1 VYLPA
6 DCSACLNARLH
17 VPPYTKATS
26 SLLLTEQENQEK
38 KRGIQNCNVIKE
50 GKENCSAWWYPSQST
65 KSLTQTCETG
75 VLIPVK
81 LQNWG
86 CRSRCYSKGNSDNGF
101 SWSYTRR
108 MPSSNKELRM
118 RWVNI
123 R

>member
-38 KRGIQNCNVIKE
+38 KKGIQNCNIIKE

-65 KSLTQTCETG
+65 KGQTQVDKTG

-86 CRSRCYSKGNSDNGF
+86 CSCRCTSEGNSDNGF
-101 SWSYTRR
+101 AWSYARG
-108 MPSSNKELRM
+108 MLSSDERL
-118 RWVNI
+118 
-123 R
+123 